1 MPAPSMN
8 RWLFACLAWLL
19 LGCGRHESA
28 RSGQAGIVT
37 VVAKQ
42 AASWVRHFNPLM
54 IPQALWGT
62 LGGIYEPLLTYNVV
76 TGQYVP
82 LLATEYRWE
91 NENKTLV
98 FTMRKGVRWSDGEP
112 FTAKDAEFTYN
123 LLKRHKALDQHA
135 AWTKLESVIAP
146 DDHTLV
152 AHFKKPYVPGLFML
166 VQTGIVPKHRWQ
178 HVADPVKFT
187 NPNPVG
193 TGPLTEVTVFQPH
206 VYQLERNPHYWDP
219 GKPKIQGVKM
229 PAFPT
234 NDQASLALI
243 HGEVDWAGSFVPA
256 IDRIFVSKDPEHRG
270 YFFPRVEG
278 TVMLYTNTRKKPL
291 NDVRVRKALSM
302 AIDREKIVKVAMHG
316 YTRPSDA
323 TGLSDLYA
331 KWRDPAVVEQGTW
344 VHYNPAAAGKL
355 LDEAGIRRG
364 EGGLRRL
371 PSGEPFTLDLNC
383 VSGWSDWILAGQI
396 IVRNLQAIGVDASLK
411 NYAWS
416 AWYQRLSRGE
426 YQLSMSWS
434 SGNDT
439 PYEFYRRQ
447 MSTETLKPD
456 GTPTDH
462 NWQRFGDPE
471 VDRLLRA
478 FEATSDPEEQR
489 RLSSALQRR
498 FVENAPSIPLFPGLA
513 WGEYNSKRFK
523 GFPSAEHPYA
533 PLSPHKIAGLPNYN
547 LVLRELEPR

>member
-1 MPAPSMN
+1 
-8 RWLFACLAWLL
+8 
-19 LGCGRHESA
+19 
-28 RSGQAGIVT
+28 
-37 VVAKQ
+37 
-42 AASWVRHFNPLM
+42 
-54 IPQALWGT
+54 
-62 LGGIYEPLLTYNVV
+62 
-76 TGQYVP
+76 
-82 LLATEYRWE
+82 
-91 NENKTLV
+91 
-98 FTMRKGVRWSDGEP
+98 
-112 FTAKDAEFTYN
+112 
-123 LLKRHKALDQHA
+123 
-135 AWTKLESVIAP
+135 
-146 DDHTLV
+146 
-152 AHFKKPYVPGLFML
+152 
-166 VQTGIVPKHRWQ
+166 
-178 HVADPVKFT
+178 
-187 NPNPVG
+187 
-193 TGPLTEVTVFQPH
+193 
-206 VYQLERNPHYWDP
+206 
-219 GKPKIQGVKM
+219 M

-471 VDRLLRA
+471 VFRA
-478 FEATSDPEEQR
+478 LF
-489 RLSSALQRR
+489 
-498 FVENAPSIPLFPGLA
+498 NADS
-513 WGEYNSKRFK
+513 
-523 GFPSAEHPYA
+523 
-533 PLSPHKIAGLPNYN
+533 
-547 LVLRELEPR
+547 